1 MMKVIVT
8 GASGFIGKSLIK
20 ELYKHDIEVIAIV
33 RNRNK
38 IPELGDSIKI
48 IEMDLSHPTSE
59 FFDIIEP
66 SVSLVHLAWN
76 GLKNY
81 ESIEHI
87 EKELPM
93 HYNFLK
99 SIIRLGVKNI
109 VVTGTCFEYGL
120 QSGKLSEEF
129 DTKPNNPYA
138 FAKDTLRKKLQFL
151 QSGSDFNL
159 TWIRPF
165 YIYGDEQPDN
175 ALYSQLRLAVQR
187 GDLLFNMSGGEQLRD
202 YLAVEKVAEY
212 IVKISLQNEVNGII
226 NCCSGKP
233 VSIKSLV
240 ESYLKSREYNLK
252 LNLGYYGYNQHEP
265 MEFWGDAEKLH
276 KVIRSELPSKFHK

>member
-76 GLKNY
+76 GLKND

-202 YLAVEKVAEY
+202 YLHINDVV
-212 IVKISLQNEVNGII
+212 IKISKLVRAQKNLGIVNI
-226 NCCSGKP
+226 CSGLP
-233 VSIKSLV
+233 ISVRRLV
-240 ESYLKSREYNLK
+240 EQWIDEEMWDIQ
-252 LNLGYYGYNQHEP
+252 LNLGYYPYPVYEP
-265 MEFWGDAEKLH
+265 LAFWGDTEKYNKIIKLG
-276 KVIRSELPSKFHK
+276 V

>member
-20 ELYKHDIEVIAIV
+20 ELYKQDVEVIAVV
-33 RNRNK
+33 RDRNK
-38 IPELGDSIKI
+38 LPELGDSIKV
-48 IEMDLSHPTSE
+48 IEMDLSNPTSD
-59 FFDIIEP
+59 FFDVIEP

-76 GLKNY
+76 GLSNY

-87 EKELPM
+87 DKELPM

-99 SIIRLGVKNI
+99 SIIGLGVKNI

-138 FAKDTLRKKLQFL
+138 YAKDALRKQLQFL
-151 QSGSDFNL
+151 QSGNDFNL

-175 ALYSQLRLAVQR
+175 TLYSQLRLSVQR
-187 GDLLFNMSGGEQLRD
+187 GDLLFNMSGGEQSRD
-202 YLAVEKVAEY
+202 YLHINDVV
-212 IVKISLQNEVNGII
+212 IKISKLVCAKKNLGIVNI
-226 NCCSGKP
+226 CSGLP
-233 VSIKSLV
+233 ISVRRLV
-240 ESYLKSREYNLK
+240 EQWIDEGMWDIQ
-252 LNLGYYGYNQHEP
+252 LNLGYYPYPVYEP
-265 MEFWGDAEKLH
+265 IAFWGDTK
-276 KVIRSELPSKFHK
+276 KYNKITKSGV

>member
-38 IPELGDSIKI
+38 IPELVDSIKI

-93 HYNFLK
+93 HYDFLK
-99 SIIRLGVKNI
+99 SVIGLGVKNI

-138 FAKDTLRKKLQFL
+138 YAKDALRKKLQFL
-151 QSGSDFNL
+151 QSGSDFHL

-202 YLAVEKVAEY
+202 YLHINDVV
-212 IVKISLQNEVNGII
+212 IKISKLVRAQKNLGIVNI
-226 NCCSGKP
+226 CSGLP
-233 VSIKSLV
+233 ISVRRLV
-240 ESYLKSREYNLK
+240 EQWVDEGMWDIQ
-252 LNLGYYGYNQHEP
+252 LNLGYYPYPVHEP
-265 MEFWGDAEKLH
+265 LAFWGDTEKYNKITKLG
-276 KVIRSELPSKFHK
+276 V

>member
-38 IPELGDSIKI
+38 IPELVDSIKI

-93 HYNFLK
+93 HYDFLK
-99 SIIRLGVKNI
+99 SVIGLGVKNI

-129 DTKPNNPYA
+129 DTKPNNP
-138 FAKDTLRKKLQFL
+138 
-151 QSGSDFNL
+151 
-159 TWIRPF
+159 
-165 YIYGDEQPDN
+165 
-175 ALYSQLRLAVQR
+175 
-187 GDLLFNMSGGEQLRD
+187 
-202 YLAVEKVAEY
+202 
-212 IVKISLQNEVNGII
+212 
-226 NCCSGKP
+226 
-233 VSIKSLV
+233 
-240 ESYLKSREYNLK
+240 
-252 LNLGYYGYNQHEP
+252 
-265 MEFWGDAEKLH
+265 
-276 KVIRSELPSKFHK
+276 